1 VRVGVRIRVVVGE
14 ELVDGG
20 GGLVVWWRLRLRL
33 RVRLVLGLV
42 LRLRLGVVVS
52 VMGSRANRGQ
62 VIIAR

>member
-1 VRVGVRIRVVVGE
+1 VGVGVRIRVVVGE

-20 GGLVVWWRLRLRL
+20 GGLVVWWRLRLR
-33 RVRLVLGLV
+33 VR

-52 VMGSRANRGQ
+52 VMGSRANGGQ